1 MLRQNADGT
10 RFAAGAGEEVAPAA
24 GRRRDKRG
32 SRWTQLPAHDQ
43 WEAWQHDL
51 ASRPQPA
58 DLAQLARSPG
68 THPLRWA
75 VPDDYDARPA
85 PRLLKR
91 LTRCATRKKLP
102 AGVVQ
107 SLGDW
112 LNTAVAARSDAGWAL
127 ESIAWCH
134 LLPRLATS
142 IAEPLWR
149 ALYETLFEA
158 IGSAADSAVYDEPV
172 RHQLLNAELPLTLA
186 FVLPELQPC
195 RELVL
200 PASSAL
206 SFGLVELLDGEG
218 LVCAAHVE
226 HFRGLLACWTRCAL
240 LDDAAHWGSFDD
252 DARAQFACLARQAL
266 RLTRPDGTLVL
277 SRGTS
282 GQWCPELIQAAVAR
296 SGSRKDRRLAKRV
309 LPDKDAPK
317 DDRPAH
323 KLPPPSVYS
332 EWGEVCVMR
341 TAWWRKCP
349 QFACLFGGQRLRSE
363 LTAAKHTLWSG
374 DVAPQVRV
382 DGQLLERRSDWIEV
396 CWHTDDDVDYLELEA
411 DCDGPWQ
418 LQRQMLLARK
428 DHFLL
433 LSDVV
438 LGPQAAAIEYELRL
452 PLADGIRCEWAE
464 ETREGL
470 LGNRRSLCAV
480 MPLSLPE
487 WRAAPAHGALQ
498 SQGNVLQLTITETAR
513 RLYAPLLFDLVPQ
526 RVRQPR
532 TWRQLTVAEELQQQ
546 PREVAVGYRVQLGR
560 AQWLLYR
567 SLAPRRNRS
576 VLGQN
581 VADEFVAARFSR
593 DGELDQLIEIQ

>member
-91 LTRCATRKKLP
+91 LTRYATRKKLP

-296 SGSRKDRRLAKRV
+296 GSRKDRRLAKRV

-349 QFACLFGGQRLRSE
+349 QFACLFGGQRLRLRWVAGEEPEGLHIEYKAGWRPLCPQRGIPPGRHGVVAAVDLHQVE
-363 LTAAKHTLWSG
+363 LAGIVIQARLRRLRCSRVEGPCPYEAGISPGTGADAYPCRHERCLPGAAERLRHR
-374 DVAPQVRV
+374 DVKLELPGAFLSAVPWAAVAE
-382 DGQLLERRSDWIEV
+382 GHGAYPFIPCLER
-396 CWHTDDDVDYLELEA
+396 
-411 DCDGPWQ
+411 
-418 LQRQMLLARK
+418 
-428 DHFLL
+428 
-433 LSDVV
+433 
-438 LGPQAAAIEYELRL
+438 
-452 PLADGIRCEWAE
+452 PL
-464 ETREGL
+464 
-470 LGNRRSLCAV
+470 
-480 MPLSLPE
+480 
-487 WRAAPAHGALQ
+487 LQ
-498 SQGNVLQLTITETAR
+498 SRGARHGNGGRKRRAR
-513 RLYAPLLFDLVPQ
+513 PLCED
-526 RVRQPR
+526 
-532 TWRQLTVAEELQQQ
+532 
-546 PREVAVGYRVQLGR
+546 G
-560 AQWLLYR
+560 WL
-567 SLAPRRNRS
+567 
-576 VLGQN
+576 
-581 VADEFVAARFSR
+581 
-593 DGELDQLIEIQ
+593 